1 MDRSTRQYLADIGRR
16 GGAKSRRSLSTAA
29 ARDMVRV
36 REARRAYC
44 RFYTSCFWS
53 YRGDLAI
60 RLADVP
66 WVAEQL
72 RKNGNRE
79 AWIVAEALCR

>member
-16 GGAKSRRSLSTAA
+16 GGTKSRRALAA
-29 ARDMVRV
+29 DTARDMVRV
-36 REARRAYC
+36 REARRAYR

-53 YRGDLAI
+53 YRPDFAI
-60 RLADVP
+60 QLADVP

-72 RKNGNRE
+72 RTHGNRE
-79 AWIVAEALCR
+79 TWTVAEALCR